1 MVAFLRALRLL
12 SLVAWMG
19 GIVFFGAIA
28 APAIFS
34 PQVLEMTQGN
44 TRIPGIIVGL
54 CLTRLH
60 WVGLGC
66 GIVLGLT
73 TVLLYQRSHRNRV
86 QMLAIVSLTGLMLC
100 LTMYIGFHVMPLM
113 EHDRQLVGGDF
124 TNLPL
129 TNPERADFDRLHQ
142 VSTRLEQ
149 IVLLCALG
157 VTLAMASEDLP
168 QDRSV

>member
-12 SLVAWMG
+12 SLVTWMG

-66 GIVLGLT
+66 GIALLLT
-73 TVLLYQRSHRNRV
+73 TVLL
-86 QMLAIVSLTGLMLC
+86 
-100 LTMYIGFHVMPLM
+100 
-113 EHDRQLVGGDF
+113 
-124 TNLPL
+124 
-129 TNPERADFDRLHQ
+129 
-142 VSTRLEQ
+142 
-149 IVLLCALG
+149 
-157 VTLAMASEDLP
+157 
-168 QDRSV
+168 